1 MTAPATP
8 RAPFWS
14 DDFDMDLLKVIP
26 NVENILGPSADTILY
41 TRCNNPYQGRL
52 NHPVCWGVTSCFG
65 SSNPPWKPHGWVCGD
80 NTPIVECTFLEA
92 LRDVWSH
99 SIVLCVEGDT
109 IFDGHGLSDDFM
121 RLMYKLRGWNSDL
134 SDEGAAEIVR
144 NVQMLLIGAELLLGA
159 TRERTQI
166 RRLPHNPKEK

>member
-1 MTAPATP
+1 MTAPATT

-26 NVENILGPSADTILY
+26 NVENILGSSADVVLY
-41 TRCNNPYQGRL
+41 TRCSNPTHGRL
-52 NHPVCWGVTSCFG
+52 NHPVCWGVTTCFG
-65 SSNPPWKPHGWVCGD
+65 FTNPPWKPEGWWSDAPV
-80 NTPIVECTFLEA
+80 VECTFLEL

-99 SIVLCVEGDT
+99 SVVASVEGDV

-134 SDEGAAEIVR
+134 TDDGAAGIVR
-144 NVQMLLIGAELLLGA
+144 NVQMLLIGAELLLTA
-159 TRERTQI
+159 TQERTAL
-166 RRLPHNPKEK
+166 RRQRSKSEGK